1 LDESHALIEMLYEPP
16 TLDDDDEEDVARVP
30 TFDEMDEED
39 VRAAAAAAL

>member
-1 LDESHALIEMLYEPP
+1 LIEMLYEPP
-16 TLDDDDEEDVARVP
+16 TLDDVDEKDVACVP